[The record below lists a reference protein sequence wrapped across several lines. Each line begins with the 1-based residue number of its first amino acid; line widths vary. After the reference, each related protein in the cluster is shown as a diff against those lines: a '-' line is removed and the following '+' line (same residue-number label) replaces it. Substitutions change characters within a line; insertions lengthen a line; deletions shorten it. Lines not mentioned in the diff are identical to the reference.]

1 MLASLY
7 AWLYNKTK
15 KELRL
20 KTAETIFNSP
30 YLLLEKWD
38 FVENTSYGIWF
49 LEYPYVLG
57 FLVLNDH
64 IITLKGLWLYC
75 RFTGDERALKLFNL
89 GIISTKKALLDWDTG
104 DGLSTQ
110 QRVLGLMRTTTDF
123 VLTLWCSSMSKQAM
137 RSFFNTPRSGI
148 YIWGKKALMKR
159 I

>member
-15 KELRL
+15 KEVRL
-20 KTAETIFNSP
+20 KTAETIFNSS
-30 YLLLEKWD
+30 YLPLEKGD

-64 IITLKGLWLYC
+64 IITLKDLWLYC

-89 GIISTKKALLDWDTG
+89 GIISTKKALLDWDT
-104 DGLSTQ
+104 
-110 QRVLGLMRTTTDF
+110 
-123 VLTLWCSSMSKQAM
+123 WE
-137 RSFFNTPRSGI
+137 
-148 YIWGKKALMKR
+148 
-159 I
+159 